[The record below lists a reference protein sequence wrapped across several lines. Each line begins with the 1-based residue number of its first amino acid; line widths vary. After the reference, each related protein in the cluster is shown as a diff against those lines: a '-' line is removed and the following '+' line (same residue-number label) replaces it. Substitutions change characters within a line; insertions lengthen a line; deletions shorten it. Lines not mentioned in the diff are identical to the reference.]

1 MYIFPL
7 FWNNY
12 DGRLHVFY
20 KCEETNHF
28 QDVEIDKILS
38 IDINTILSYFST
50 YSFNMP
56 KQRFETLIKEYN
68 LRKLPEPLS
77 NLWEYKGN
85 LYLDIIND
93 IMYIIDTTIHQEK
106 VSISKFEIANYQY
119 TFLNKFIV
127 FKESIGDLLPDDTTD
142 LILKYGKQNLV

>member
-1 MYIFPL
+1 
-7 FWNNY
+7 
-12 DGRLHVFY
+12 
-20 KCEETNHF
+20 
-28 QDVEIDKILS
+28 
-38 IDINTILSYFST
+38 
-50 YSFNMP
+50 MP

-106 VSISKFEIANYQY
+106 VSISKFEI
-119 TFLNKFIV
+119 V
-127 FKESIGDLLPDDTTD
+127 EPG
-142 LILKYGKQNLV
+142 